1 MRKGM
6 KWICGAAVI
15 LMMAACNTRPADEW
29 QLVWEENFD
38 QANGL
43 DTTNWSKIPL
53 GHRSGQ
59 NICLTVNSVM
69 IWLTV
74 ILF

>member
-1 MRKGM
+1 MIKGM

-15 LMMAACNTRPADEW
+15 LMMAACNTKPADEW

-43 DTTNWSKIPL
+43 DTFVSA
-53 GHRSGQ
+53 HR
-59 NICLTVNSVM
+59 NR
-69 IWLTV
+69 
-74 ILF
+74 